1 MGVRLFEVIRYR
13 CALKSMGV
21 DVHYL
26 VEAIHWR
33 LRWGVLEQREEGV
46 LELTEGGVLELTEGG
61 ALELREVE
69 MHEY

>member
-1 MGVRLFEVIRYR
+1 MIRYP
-13 CALKSMGV
+13 CALRSTGV
-21 DVHYL
+21 DVHHL

-33 LRWGVLEQREEGV
+33 LRWGVLEQRYEGLLEPREGGM
-46 LELTEGGVLELTEGG
+46 LELRKGG

>member
-1 MGVRLFEVIRYR
+1 MKHAVDVRLFEVIHHP
-13 CALKSMGV
+13 CALRSTGV
-21 DVHYL
+21 DVHHL

-46 LELTEGGVLELTEGG
+46 SELREGG